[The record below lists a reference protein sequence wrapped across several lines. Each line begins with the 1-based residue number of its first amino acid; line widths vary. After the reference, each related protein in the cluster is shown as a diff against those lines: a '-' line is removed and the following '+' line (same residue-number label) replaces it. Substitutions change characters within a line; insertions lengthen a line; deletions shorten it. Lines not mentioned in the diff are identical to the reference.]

1 MVWSHRLT
9 IRKKGSQKQYILR
22 LVVSGKG
29 NKLRVILARTEGW
42 KARLISKLLRTNK
55 TKVETVPIEL
65 AEGDAIRL
73 YVAMKALARSPK
85 MEKGAILVD
94 AVESMTDEEVHFW
107 AWKILD
113 MGSRASAALRRL
125 YS

>member
-1 MVWSHRLT
+1 MVWSHKLT
-9 IRKKGSQKQYILR
+9 IIKKGSEKQYVLR
-22 LVVSGKG
+22 LVVTGKG
-29 NKLRVILARTEGW
+29 NKLRVILAKTKGW

-55 TKVETVPIEL
+55 TKTETNPIEL
-65 AEGDAIRL
+65 PEGDAIRL

-85 MEKGAILVD
+85 MEKGALLVD
-94 AVESMTDEEVHFW
+94 AVESMSDEEVHFW

-113 MGSRASAALRRL
+113 MGSKASAALRRL